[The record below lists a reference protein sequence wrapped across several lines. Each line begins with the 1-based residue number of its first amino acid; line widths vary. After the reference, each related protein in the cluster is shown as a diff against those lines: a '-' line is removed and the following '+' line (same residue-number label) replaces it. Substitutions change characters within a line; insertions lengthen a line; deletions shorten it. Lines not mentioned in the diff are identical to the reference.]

1 MEKTRRHVAHRYRK
15 NTKHSGQTWSYIER
29 VSNPHGQNHDKGPV
43 ADARKE
49 DGKVWPAEGVLVDMF
64 SRARLGGIDEKTISE
79 YEAVNAKRNL
89 SRYTVIF
96 FDDTPGGKMRSGIPV
111 LSKGAVVP
119 LDQQQEA
126 EELVGQNVTC
136 YFRFASGHDIAL
148 STKLKMQTAP
158 QPVEQREGQPS
169 FVAS

>member
-43 ADARKE
+43 ADARME

-96 FDDTPGGKMRSGIPV
+96 FDDTAGGKMKSGMPAF
-111 LSKGAVVP
+111 SKAAVIP
-119 LDQQQEA
+119 LDQKDEA
-126 EELVGQNVTC
+126 AKLEGQNVTC
-136 YFRFASGHDIAL
+136 YFRLAGGHDIAL
-148 STKLKMQTAP
+148 ATKLKVHLAP
-158 QPVEQREGQPS
+158 LPLEQRESAPAL
-169 FVAS
+169 VTH

>member
-1 MEKTRRHVAHRYRK
+1 MDKQRRHVAHRYKENK
-15 NTKHSGQTWSYIER
+15 NRDSFWKYIYCVPNGQKRDEVQR
-29 VSNPHGQNHDKGPV
+29 V
-43 ADARKE
+43 DARME

-64 SRARLGGIDEKTISE
+64 SRARLGGIDEKTISKNV
-79 YEAVNAKRNL
+79 AANAEMNL

-96 FDDTPGGKMRSGIPV
+96 FEDTPGGKMRSGIPV

-119 LDQQQEA
+119 LDQQ
-126 EELVGQNVTC
+126 EEVRKLEGQNVTC

-158 QPVEQREGQPS
+158 QAVEQREGRPA